1 MSSTSIDT
9 ACRGCGLL
17 CDDLT
22 VNWSGQELL
31 LCEKGCPT
39 ARSWF
44 QTGLGTGSDNQKEE
58 GTTADKIETV
68 KRWLEEAGS
77 ALLCGLEGLTLQ
89 AESAL
94 VELAKKERTFL
105 SAGTSPDKITSF
117 QRYGGVSCTLGEVQQ
132 RADFILSAHVD
143 LFSIWPRFKQRV
155 LSPPGRFLSPDK
167 PRSLVF
173 LGDLKQLQDHSCYSE
188 VIDVPTDQLEQAI
201 ILLRRFCKGQSQK
214 VASRAEDE
222 AGIALSK
229 AVTQQL
235 LRLSEQL
242 LAADYPVLF
251 HSDNPP
257 IKPFLWAKL
266 VSEINLRSRLHS
278 ITVSAGRAKGAASET
293 ILAMT
298 GFPDHIAFRNNE
310 VIHDADR
317 FQASRLIEKQ
327 EVDLVLFAGDT
338 LNPNWLQLFQK
349 LPDSVRLVIIHSG
362 ITAIPQLAAPVIEI
376 ITQTPGIHD
385 AGTVLRCDG
394 VPLPLRTVVPSSL
407 QTVSDIIRSLL
418 D

>member
-1 MSSTSIDT
+1 MSSTSIDS

-22 VNWSGQELL
+22 VNWNGQELF

-44 QTGLGTGSDNQKEE
+44 QTGLGTGSENQKEE

-68 KRWLEEAGS
+68 KRWFEEAGS
-77 ALLCGLEGLTLQ
+77 PLLCGLEGLTLQ

-94 VELAKKERTFL
+94 VELAKKERAFL
-105 SAGTSPDKITSF
+105 SAGTSPDKIASY
-117 QRYGGVSCTLGEVQQ
+117 QRYGGASCTLGEVQQ
-132 RADFILSAHVD
+132 RADFILLGDVD
-143 LFSIWPRFKQRV
+143 LFSLWPRFEQRI
-155 LSPPGRFLSPDK
+155 LSPPGRFLSPDE

-188 VIDVPTDQLEQAI
+188 VIDVPPDHLEQAI
-201 ILLRRFCKGQSQK
+201 ILLRRFCKGQSEK
-214 VASRAEDE
+214 VSSREENGAE
-222 AGIALSK
+222 ATLSK
-229 AVTQQL
+229 AVIQQL

-251 HSDNPP
+251 HSDNPQ

-266 VSEINLRSRLHS
+266 VSEVNRHARLHS

-338 LNPNWLQLFQK
+338 LSPKWLQLFEK
-349 LPDSVRLVIIHSG
+349 IPDSMRLVVIHSG
-362 ITAIPQLAAPVIEI
+362 VTAIPQLDIPVIEI
-376 ITQTPGIHD
+376 TTRVPGIHD

-394 VPLPLRTVVPSSL
+394 VPLPLRAVVPSTL
-407 QTVSDIIRSLL
+407 QTVSDIINSLL